1 MTGAGRRKGERQGR
15 RVERVGTA
23 GRAGQGRVGRD
34 TAGQGRVDEQRGEYT
49 EGRAQKEGREEG
61 RKGAR
66 EG

>member
-1 MTGAGRRKGERQGR
+1 M
-15 RVERVGTA
+15 GTA